1 MIVRRIS
8 NDELYHHGIKGQKWG
23 VRRYQNPDGSLT
35 TEGKKKYGSVEK
47 FNKRKDNMLK
57 ALTAAQVANVGINTY
72 LYSKANKR
80 MKNAQLGAFMSR
92 RNSPAR
98 SAAYSAE
105 EARYRSDKIRYG
117 ILASTAAVS
126 LGMAVGKKIY
136 DYSKNKKLTDKDIN
150 KNIFKGKNIIK
161 KYRSNDVYVTTVDG
175 DKFLVYNGGDRA
187 IKEYGNNPLVKK
199 VEKRSS

>member
-1 MIVRRIS
+1 MVVKRIN
-8 NDELYHHGIKGQKWG
+8 NDELYHHGVKGQRWG
-23 VRRYQNPDGSLT
+23 VRRYQNKDGSLT
-35 TEGKKKYGSVEK
+35 SEGKKKYGSVEN

-72 LYSKANKR
+72 LFSKANKR

-117 ILASTAAVS
+117 ILASTAAIS

-136 DYSKNKKLTDKDIN
+136 DYNKNKKLTDNDIN
-150 KNIFKGKNIIK
+150 KNVYKGKDIVKKRRNIIVK
-161 KYRSNDVYVTTVDG
+161 TTDG
-175 DKFLVYNGGDRA
+175 DTFTVTNAEPETYEKYKKDSR
-187 IKEYGNNPLVKK
+187 IKSVSYK
-199 VEKRSS
+199 